1 MGERLKTR
9 RVRQS
14 KNGQRGIISSLCFAL
29 DGQVSGAYAAGTF
42 DGSVSV
48 YSEDMGGIASCHLG
62 GLERGGV
69 TQVCC
74 VRCGADNSDGV
85 SS

>member
-14 KNGQRGIISSLCFAL
+14 KNGQRGIISSLAFAL
-29 DGQVSGAYAAGTF
+29 DGKGAYAAGTF

-48 YSEDMGGIASCHLG
+48 YSEDMGGTATVHLEG
-62 GLERGGV
+62 VEKGGV
-69 TQVCC
+69 TQV
-74 VRCGADNSDGV
+74 S
-85 SS
+85 